1 MNYKALLRLVSNLAN
16 NDGENFIASSEKI
29 QEQIFNLSR
38 ERILPLVK
46 EIGTIPEFI
55 PHDSTAEKLYA
66 KTADIILARCLQLLG
81 LRAIVNRE
89 RANAADV
96 TGRSEIYPY
105 SFVADAKVF
114 RLSRTAKNQKDF
126 KVKSMADWRGDHDF
140 SILVCP
146 YFQYPKSRSQIYGQ
160 ALDDNVCLI
169 GWEHFAFLL
178 ENEMY
183 ETTERNLSYIWN
195 LSAELSQ
202 TTIHAQRY
210 DDGNFIIRGN
220 ALIDVFLGLPQGE
233 IEKYLGLQKA
243 GLIKRG
249 RMEIS
254 YWENIKKE
262 IATLSREQAIAQLLR
277 ALKIDEKIGQIT
289 RFIGSL

>member
-1 MNYKALLRLVSNLAN
+1 MNYQSLLQLIDALAN
-16 NDGENFIASSEKI
+16 GDGENFVASSEII
-29 QEQIFNLSR
+29 QQQIFNLSR
-38 ERILPLVK
+38 EHILPLVK

-66 KTADIILARCLQLLG
+66 KTADIVLARCFQILG

-126 KVKSMADWRGDHDF
+126 KVKSMADWRGDHDY

-160 ALDDNVCLI
+160 ALDENVCL
-169 GWEHFAFLL
+169 
-178 ENEMY
+178 
-183 ETTERNLSYIWN
+183 
-195 LSAELSQ
+195 
-202 TTIHAQRY
+202 
-210 DDGNFIIRGN
+210 
-220 ALIDVFLGLPQGE
+220 LIV
-233 IEKYLGLQKA
+233 EKGKS
-243 GLIKRG
+243 I
-249 RMEIS
+249 
-254 YWENIKKE
+254 N
-262 IATLSREQAIAQLLR
+262 
-277 ALKIDEKIGQIT
+277 
-289 RFIGSL
+289 